1 MLKQQETICTI
12 VAADLK
18 AGEFGVGV
26 TSSSLSV
33 GKNVPFTGAH
43 SGAVAVQGYSSPFF
57 GIAGMK
63 FLREQVNAQEV
74 IARLLSGDPLK
85 AHRQII
91 VIDVTGKTAVHSG
104 AELGGYAGFRQGEN
118 YAVAGCG
125 LSGED
130 VLNAC
135 AKVFEEANGDLAGR
149 LLAALAAAEKKSTG
163 TALESAAVHIS
174 KDDPSPY
181 IDLRVD
187 KHDEPVKELMRLF
200 EIWRKRAANGQAQL
214 NHKT

>member
-18 AGEFGVGV
+18 AAEFGIGV
-26 TSSSLSV
+26 TSSALSV

-63 FLREQVNAQEV
+63 FLREQVSAQEV
-74 IARLLSGDPLK
+74 IDRLLSGDPLK

-104 AELGGYAGFRQGEN
+104 GELGAFAGFRQGDA

-130 VLNAC
+130 VISTC
-135 AKVFEEANGDLAGR
+135 AKAFEDASGDLAGR
-149 LLAALAAAEKKSTG
+149 LLAALVAAEKKNTG
-163 TALESAAVHIS
+163 TAFESAAVRVS
-174 KDDPSPY
+174 KDASYPY
-181 IDLRVD
+181 VDIRVD
-187 KHDEPVKELMRLF
+187 KHSEPVKELARLF
-200 EIWRKRAANGQAQL
+200 DIWRKKNAAGQA
-214 NHKT
+214 